1 MMELIIIKLLLN
13 KGFINRSEYEKALII
28 FNNMMICKSVI
39 QK

>member
-13 KGFINRSEYEKALII
+13 KGFINRSEYEKAFVIFSNMLIR
-28 FNNMMICKSVI
+28 KSAT